1 MDFTGRIGRL
11 RGLFCKH
18 GIDAMLVSKLE
29 NIHYLSGFTGS
40 TAQLIITVN
49 ELFFLTDSRYYEQF
63 KQEVMGGYQLI
74 PFYTGTLG
82 GKLAELG
89 SSAGIKKMGV
99 EASALTYAQVLEL
112 QENAGMEIAPVSGVV
127 EGLRIIKEPE
137 EVDCLRRAIKL
148 KEEAY
153 SEVIKLLKPDVTEAE
168 TAAEFEYRIR
178 LKGARASSFSP
189 IVAFGE
195 NSCKP
200 HASFS
205 SRKLVPASPLLFD
218 LGVKLDSYCSDF
230 TRTIFFGGV
239 SPGWEKIYNAVL
251 EAKDAAAT
259 LGKPGMTG
267 LEVDKLA
274 RDIIV
279 ARGFDSYNENGEER
293 KYFGHGL
300 GHGVGL
306 EVHEGPRL
314 HSKSADILEPGMI
327 ITIEP
332 GIYLPGQGGVRIED
346 MYLVTD
352 NGFENL
358 NSLPTDLKVVQ

>member
-1 MDFTGRIGRL
+1 MC
-11 RGLFCKH
+11 GLFGKH

-29 NIHYLSGFTGS
+29 NINYLSGFTGS
-40 TAQLIITVN
+40 TAQLIITGN

-89 SSAGIKKMGV
+89 ARAGIKRIGV

-112 QENAGMEIAPVSGVV
+112 QDNAGMEIAPISGVV

-137 EVDCLRRAIKL
+137 EVECLRRAIRL

-153 SEVIKLLKPDVTEAE
+153 SDTIKLLKPEVTEAE
-168 TAAEFEYRIR
+168 IAAEFEYRIR

-251 EAKDAAAT
+251 EAKDAAST

-267 LEVDKLA
+267 TDVDRIA
-274 RDIIV
+274 REIIV
-279 ARGFDSYNENGEER
+279 ARGFDSYEENGEER

-346 MYLVTD
+346 MYLVTES
-352 NGFENL
+352 GFENL
-358 NSLPTDLKVVQ
+358 NSLPTGLKVVQ